1 MKEEVTPEKIHQSFL
16 NGEITKED
24 ATDLLISLINRSEDG
39 KVRATS
45 IDVIE
50 KLELKDESIF
60 KMLENHLI
68 SDENASVKASAA
80 RVIIQNFLDEG
91 LEPLKWSIKHDKSPL
106 VIKTIIDTFES
117 KKESNQETIE
127 KNLRSFLET
136 FASNLGVIY
145 EEARFFLDLESI
157 FSIGKENYKINP
169 LDFKKFE
176 VLHNNMDST
185 PWLVIKNKHVEV
197 LNLNIFNWRFIKQSK
212 EIFDSFSRL
221 KYLDLYL
228 NSIKKY
234 RMTNFNNVEVPK
246 SIGRLTS
253 LKKLVLTGNNL
264 QSIPESIKNL
274 NMLLELDLSHNQLQ
288 EIPQVL
294 TSLTSLRYLNMKYN
308 NILSV
313 PEPMNNFVNSIADF
327 RL

>member
-1 MKEEVTPEKIHQSFL
+1 MNEEVTPEKIQKSFL
-16 NGEITKED
+16 DGDIGREET
-24 ATDLLISLINRSEDG
+24 TDLLISLINGSEEA
-39 KVRATS
+39 KIRATS
-45 IDVIE
+45 IDL
-50 KLELKDESIF
+50 LENIAFKDGEIF
-60 KMLENHLI
+60 KILENHLI
-68 SDENASVKASAA
+68 SDENACVRASAA
-80 RVIIQNFLDEG
+80 RLIIINFLDDG
-91 LEPLKWSIKHDKSPL
+91 LEPIEWSTKNDKSPL
-106 VIKTIIDTFES
+106 VIKTIIDTFEV
-117 KKESNQETIE
+117 KKESIQEAID
-127 KNLRSFLET
+127 KNLRFFLET

-157 FSIGKENYKINP
+157 FSIGKENYEINP

-176 VLHNNMDST
+176 VLNNNMDSI

-197 LNLNIFNWRFIKQSK
+197 LNLNFFNWRFIKQSK

-234 RMTNFNNVEVPK
+234 CMTNFNNVEVPK

-294 TSLTSLRYLNMKYN
+294 TSLTSLEHLNMKYN

-313 PEPMNNFVNSIADF
+313 PEAMNNFVNSIADF